1 MTATP
6 ALDFLRRVQ
15 VWQESDANKTAG
27 LIVVMPGHEQSELG
41 EILAEADT
49 AGNQNW
55 SENRARRWL
64 VGYREMEN
72 EQHVLT
78 TGQRAE
84 LEAVVRQ
91 VAAED
96 RLTGTRTAHW
106 TPRRKPLSRNRLTV
120 LIILV
125 TVITGVAV
133 AIGIAAII
141 QAATGTGNGSPPA
154 AGAPA
159 NPAPPQPGQLTD
171 LQHFRADWNV
181 PLVASPDAGNPARL
195 VLLQDGLYY
204 PTPWVVPAGDA
215 GWVTDTTGSIAGQP
229 VINGGQAG
237 VTDSNGTTW
246 TVAVGQPFAVASNPQ
261 VILRVLHDG
270 TVQSMPGA
278 HASAIRVHA

>member
-96 RLTGTRTAHW
+96 RLTGTRTANW
-106 TPRRKPLSRNRLTV
+106 TPRRKPLSRNRHTV
-120 LIILV
+120 LIIV
-125 TVITGVAV
+125 ISVITGVAV
-133 AIGIAAII
+133 AIAVAVHHPGGDRDRQRQPARC
-141 QAATGTGNGSPPA
+141 GSSRQPGPA
-154 AGAPA
+154 AAWPA
-159 NPAPPQPGQLTD
+159 HRPAALPGRLE
-171 LQHFRADWNV
+171 RA
-181 PLVASPDAGNPARL
+181 AG
-195 VLLQDGLYY
+195 GE
-204 PTPWVVPAGDA
+204 
-215 GWVTDTTGSIAGQP
+215 
-229 VINGGQAG
+229 
-237 VTDSNGTTW
+237 
-246 TVAVGQPFAVASNPQ
+246 
-261 VILRVLHDG
+261 
-270 TVQSMPGA
+270 PG
-278 HASAIRVHA
+278 RR